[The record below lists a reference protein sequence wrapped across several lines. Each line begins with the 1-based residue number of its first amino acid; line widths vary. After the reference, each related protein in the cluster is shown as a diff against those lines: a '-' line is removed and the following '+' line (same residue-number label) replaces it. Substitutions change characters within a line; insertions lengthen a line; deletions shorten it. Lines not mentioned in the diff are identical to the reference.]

1 MQKRILRSL
10 ALLAVSACAMFGQ
23 DITGAWQGTL
33 NVPNNGPKLRVVV
46 KIAKDDAGALK
57 GTFYS
62 VDQSPQAIA
71 ATVTQQGGAVKI
83 AISIANISFDG
94 KLDSDGVF
102 LTGTFTQGSMP
113 MPLALKHATGDEI
126 WTSAV
131 AAPKAM
137 PANADP
143 EFAAASIKPSDP
155 SKQGRV
161 LTIRGSEC
169 ITVNTPLSFL
179 VTFAY
184 GIHARQLV
192 NEPAWMDSDKWDLDA
207 KLSDQGMPNTQQ
219 LKVMIQKLMADRFQL
234 VFHRDKREL
243 SVYALIPG
251 KGAPKL
257 TKSAGDPNGLPGLG
271 FRALGDMAV
280 INATMADFAGTMQ
293 ATVLDRPVVDQT
305 NLQGRWDFNLKW
317 TPDEFQF
324 GGMGMTPP
332 APSDT
337 AKDPDLFTAI
347 QEQLG
352 LKLDATKAQ
361 VEVFVVDKAAK
372 PEN

>member
-1 MQKRILRSL
+1 MKKRILRSL
-10 ALLAVSACAMFGQ
+10 VLLAVTACAVFAQ

-46 KIAKDDAGALK
+46 RISKDDAGALR

-62 VDQSPQAIA
+62 IDQSAQGIA
-71 ATVTQQGGAVKI
+71 ATVTQQGGAVKV
-83 AISIANISFDG
+83 AISIAGVSFDG
-94 KLDSDGVF
+94 KLDSDGAF
-102 LTGTFTQGSMP
+102 LAGTFTQGGAA
-113 MPLALKHATGDEI
+113 MPLTLKHVTGDEI
-126 WTSAV
+126 WTAAV
-131 AAPKAM
+131 AAPKPM

-161 LTIRGSEC
+161 LTLRGSEC

-179 VTFAY
+179 ITFAY

-192 NEPAWMDSDKWDLDA
+192 GGPAWMDSDRYDLDA

-219 LKVMIQKLMADRFQL
+219 LKVMIQKLIADRFQL
-234 VFHRDKREL
+234 AFHRDKREL
-243 SVYALIPG
+243 SVYALTAG

-271 FRALGDMAV
+271 FRGLGDMV
-280 INATMADFAGTMQ
+280 VMNATMADFASTMQ

-305 NLQGRWDFNLKW
+305 NLQGKWDFTLKW

-324 GGMGMTPP
+324 AGMGMTPP
-332 APSDT
+332 PPSDT
-337 AKDPDLFTAI
+337 STAPDLFTAI

-352 LKLDATKAQ
+352 LKFVATKAQ
-361 VEVFVVDKAAK
+361 VEVFVVDKAEK